1 MPARSFWRSC
11 CSISLVACR
20 SQWAAAGI
28 TWSSVNSSP
37 SYAERIFLFLICVYC
52 SPENAS
58 IIWRRIGRPSKWS
71 RAYSVSTSG
80 NSRVSSHRII
90 LFRILILCILSAICS
105 RFGHHPRA
113 TLRRDSG
120 SEPPNR
126 IYFVY
131 RNIRYVHPELS
142 PSTEWIP
149 LWSASCANIN
159 RIIVNLGA
167 QIAVASALA
176 RQWEGLTV
184 WYRLLTDYTAHCQPP
199 YS

>member
-120 SEPPNR
+120 SNLIESTSSTATFATFIPNFR
-126 IYFVY
+126 
-131 RNIRYVHPELS
+131 RA
-142 PSTEWIP
+142 PSGFHSE
-149 LWSASCANIN
+149 
-159 RIIVNLGA
+159 
-167 QIAVASALA
+167 ALLA
-176 RQWEGLTV
+176 PILTV
-184 WYRLLTDYTAHCQPP
+184 SSWISVHK
-199 YS
+199 